1 MSCWAFENL
10 FDERTQPELG
20 KIEADALF
28 LPGAEGQQVFD
39 QPVQLDAVVT
49 QDGDHL
55 ALGVV
60 QGSDRS
66 VHEQFRA
73 LADVG
78 ERRLQ
83 FVRHVAQE
91 AIAFLREIE
100 QAQAQ
105 PFELRAEALQ
115 VARSGHFDGARE
127 RAAAELADG
136 AVDGAQRPAD
146 GQRERQDGDQRE
158 RRQQRGLPEQPP
170 LRARGLPLQF
180 REARVDLRVAAL
192 GDRIGEVVEPVD
204 AREDGGERRAV
215 RAASSP
221 RRCAISLCMAAKS
234 SRLWRVGSSVE
245 QLRELRCASPRGC

>member
-1 MSCWAFENL
+1 MTSGRSRNS
-10 FDERTQPELG
+10 R
-20 KIEADALF
+20 KIEADALL

-39 QPVQLDAVVT
+39 EPVQLDAVVA

-60 QGSDRS
+60 QGSDRA

-91 AIAFLREIE
+91 AVAFLREIE

-105 PFELRAEALQ
+105 PLELRAEALQ
-115 VARSGHFDGARE
+115 VARAGHFDGARE

-146 GQRERQDGDQRE
+146 GQGERQDGDQRE
-158 RRQQRGLPEQPP
+158 RREQRGLPEQPP
-170 LRARGLPLQF
+170 LRARGLLLQF
-180 REARVDLRVAAL
+180 REPRVDLRLPLSAIASARSLSRSMRARMVVNAGL
-192 GDRIGEVVEPVD
+192 PGGVEPT
-204 AREDGGERRAV
+204 AL
-215 RAASSP
+215 
-221 RRCAISLCMAAKS
+221 AISLCMRCEFFEAVARGLLGRAARAS
-234 SRLWRVGSSVE
+234 CVRVAARRWSV
-245 QLRELRCASPRGC
+245 LR